1 MSNILTVTYIGIYLG
16 ITFLIVSGA
25 VLALQQLSQA
35 ADNGYRYG
43 LLRKLGA
50 SEADLKEALLIQ
62 LLAYF
67 GIPLALAVINA
78 VFIVAGVFAEAE
90 DLSVWSVLQT
100 GLFTGGLVTA
110 VYGLYFTVTYTGS
123 RRILKLKKDS
133 A

>member
-1 MSNILTVTYIGIYLG
+1 MSNILTVTYIGIYPG

-62 LLAYF
+62 LLACF

-90 DLSVWSVLQT
+90 DLSV
-100 GLFTGGLVTA
+100 
-110 VYGLYFTVTYTGS
+110 
-123 RRILKLKKDS
+123 
-133 A
+133 